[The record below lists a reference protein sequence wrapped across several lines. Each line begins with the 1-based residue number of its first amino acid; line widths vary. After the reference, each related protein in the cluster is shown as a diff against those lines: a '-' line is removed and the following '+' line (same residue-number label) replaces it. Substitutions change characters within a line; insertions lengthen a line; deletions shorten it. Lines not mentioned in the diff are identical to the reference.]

1 MRNIRIGSLLGI
13 PILVNPGWFI
23 LFGLTTFLFATE
35 VYPAEVKDAGNA
47 TLYAM
52 AAASVIL
59 FFASIVLH
67 ELAHSAVAR
76 LYHIPVRSITLF
88 IFGGVSQITREASR
102 PLDELLMAIVGPL
115 TSFALGAIFFA
126 VWILTG
132 QHEAAPIP
140 VVILELGVV
149 NVVLGVFNLI
159 PAFPMDGGRVFRAA
173 VWLVTGSYNRATN
186 VASWA
191 GRGIAWLM
199 MLLGGLTLLG
209 VTTALGG
216 DQISGFWLILIGLFL
231 ENAAR
236 TSLLQNRLV
245 QALKRY
251 SAGDLMLADPPV
263 VEPDI
268 SVAALARGVLEL
280 NPRVCYFVE
289 ESGRL
294 AGILSAYQMRAIPEA
309 AWDSTTAGQA
319 MIPRERLRATAPES
333 NVSEI
338 LLQMEA
344 ENLTHMPVVT
354 DGRVIGVIGRDRI
367 IGTLRQ
373 AGLLGPSPA

>member
-47 TLYAM
+47 TLYTM
-52 AAASVIL
+52 AAASVLL

-76 LYHIPVRSITLF
+76 LYSIPVRSITLF

-102 PLDELLMAIVGPL
+102 PLHELLMAIVGPL
-115 TSFALGAIFFA
+115 TSFALGALFFA
-126 VWILTG
+126 IWFFAGLD
-132 QHEAAPIP
+132 QSRPIP
-140 VVILELGVV
+140 VVILELAVV
-149 NVVLGVFNLI
+149 NVVLGAFNLI
-159 PAFPMDGGRVFRAA
+159 PAFPMDGGRVFRALI
-173 VWLVTGSYNRATN
+173 WLITGSYHRATS

-199 MLLGGLTLLG
+199 MLGGGLTLLG
-209 VTTALGG
+209 VVAPLGG
-216 DQISGFWLILIGLFL
+216 DQVGGFWLILIGLFL

-245 QALKRY
+245 QVLKRY

-263 VEPDI
+263 VELDM
-268 SVAALARGVLEL
+268 SVASLARGVLEL

-294 AGILSAYQMRAIPEA
+294 AGILSSYQMRAIPEA
-309 AWDSTTAGQA
+309 LWDSTTAGQA
-319 MIPRERLRATAPES
+319 MIPRDRLRATAPES

-338 LLQMEA
+338 LLQMES

-354 DGRVIGVIGRDRI
+354 DGRVVGVIGRDRI
-367 IGTLRQ
+367 IGALRQ
-373 AGLLGPSPA
+373 AGLLGPAPA